1 MKQQGT
7 VPIETERL
15 LLRRFVLS
23 DSEAMFRNWAGHP
36 VVTKFLTW
44 DAHESEKESRQLLSR
59 WCKQYRKRNFYE
71 WAIELKELGEPIGS
85 IGAVQTAGW
94 KTFEVGYCIGE
105 RWWGQELAVE
115 ALQAVIRFL
124 FQEVRCHK
132 IEAKYAEGNV
142 ASMRVM
148 QKAGMCPKSG
158 KEVFVSTDKGFFT
171 CPIYE
176 IKNQLT

>member
-1 MKQQGT
+1 MKLQGT
-7 VPIETERL
+7 VPMETQRL
-15 LLRRFVLS
+15 LLRRFELC

-36 VVTKFLTW
+36 VVTQYLTW
-44 DAHESEKESRQLLSR
+44 DAHQSEKESRQLLSK
-59 WCKQYRKRNFYE
+59 WSKQYRRRNFYE

-85 IGAVQTAGW
+85 IGAVQISGRQ
-94 KTFEVGYCIGE
+94 TFEVGYCIGE
-105 RWWGQELAVE
+105 RWWGQGLTLE

-124 FQEVRCHK
+124 FQEVRCRR
-132 IEAKYAEGNV
+132 IEAKYAEGNL

-158 KEVFVSTDKGFFT
+158 EEVFLSTDKGFFT

-176 IKNQLT
+176 IRNELL

>member
-1 MKQQGT
+1 MKHQGT
-7 VPIETERL
+7 VPMETQRL
-15 LLRRFVLS
+15 LLRRFELC

-36 VVTKFLTW
+36 VVTQYLTW
-44 DAHESEKESRQLLSR
+44 DAHQSEKESRQLLSK
-59 WCKQYRKRNFYE
+59 WSKQYRRRNFYA

-85 IGAVQTAGW
+85 IGAVQISGRQ
-94 KTFEVGYCIGE
+94 TFEVGYCIGE
-105 RWWGQELAVE
+105 RWWGQGLTLE

-124 FQEVRCHK
+124 FQEVRCRR
-132 IEAKYAEGNV
+132 IEAKYAEGNL

-158 KEVFVSTDKGFFT
+158 EEVFLSTDKGFFT

-176 IKNQLT
+176 IRNELL